1 MSAQF
6 ESSRDPLFR
15 ELLESVPAIFYDV
28 PVGVGCKGGYVSPQS
43 LEILGISPEPAEL
56 FFEKLFALVC
66 PEDREKAVREWE
78 AAHRCGHPFSC
89 EYRLSFKNAPDKFIL
104 NKGAFIRNNPD
115 GHLHQTGM
123 IIDISARKRIE
134 NTLRAREERYRKITE
149 SMSDYVFTIRLEN
162 GKVAETIHGGACQP
176 ITGYS
181 PEEFTNNPNLW
192 IDMVHEQDRKLIADR
207 ANRMLKGE
215 DVEQITHRILNK
227 SGRIRWVHSTI
238 VTHRD
243 GAGKIL
249 FFDGVI
255 RDVTDQKRREEE
267 SKQRS
272 YINEML
278 LDAVPFAAVLLQ
290 ADGEVLAANHAGVE
304 MGFEPGQSWN
314 AAWTEVGPAY
324 DCANLLAQAM
334 EGGEKKVAE
343 VKQGGV
349 YYEAT
354 LVPHEPD
361 LCLCTFYDITARK
374 HTEHALRADKLII
387 EAMMDNPMTS
397 IMLLD
402 KDCRF
407 EAVNPTA
414 MRLLD
419 ISAAEI
425 AGLTMHEVFPHKQAA
440 ARLEKINEALAGHAP
455 ARLSDHIN
463 GHDLDTMIIPVF
475 DDDGVLVRI
484 ALFARDVTE
493 TNRSATQLLEAYQT
507 LACIVERSP
516 NAIISVDRESRV
528 RLWNPAAERMFGWKA
543 AEVYD
548 QPLAVFGLPY
558 PESIAQMRDAVYRGE
573 GITRAQVQTFGKE
586 GGAQKMLL
594 SGGPL
599 VNAEG
604 SIDGVILI
612 LEV

>member
-6 ESSRDPLFR
+6 EPSREPLFR

-28 PVGVGCKGGYVSPQS
+28 PVGVACKGGYVSPQS
-43 LEILGISPEPAEL
+43 QEILGISPEPAEL
-56 FFEKLFALVC
+56 FFEKLFSLVC
-66 PEDREKAVREWE
+66 PDDREKVIKEWE
-78 AAHRCGHPFSC
+78 AAHNCGHPFSC
-89 EYRLSFKNAPDKFIL
+89 EYRLSFNNAPDKYIL

-115 GHLHQTGM
+115 GQLHQTGM

-149 SMSDYVFTIRLEN
+149 SMSDYVFTIRIEN

-192 IDMVHEQDRKLIADR
+192 IDMVHEQDRKVIADR
-207 ANRMLKGE
+207 ANRMLRGE

-243 GAGKIL
+243 SNGRIL

-255 RDVTDQKRREEE
+255 RDVTDQKRTEEE

-290 ADGEVLAANHAGVE
+290 TDGEVLAANHAGVE

-314 AAWTEVGPAY
+314 AAWTEVGTAY
-324 DCANLLAQAM
+324 DCASLLSQAM
-334 EGGEKKVAE
+334 ESADKLVAE
-343 VKQGGV
+343 VRQSGV

-374 HTEHALRADKLII
+374 HVEQALQADKLII
-387 EAMMDNPMTS
+387 EAMMNNPMTS

-440 ARLEKINEALAGHAP
+440 ARLEKINEALAQHAP
-455 ARLSDHIN
+455 ARLADHIG

-475 DDDGVLVRI
+475 DDGGRLVRI
-484 ALFARDVTE
+484 ALFSRDVTE
-493 TNRSATQLLEAYQT
+493 ANRSGAQLLEAYQT

-528 RLWNPAAERMFGWKA
+528 RLWNPAAERIFGWKA
-543 AEVYD
+543 SEVYGELL
-548 QPLAVFGLPY
+548 PVFGQPY
-558 PESIAQMRDAVYRGE
+558 SEAVQAMRDTIYRGE
-573 GITRAQVQTFGKE
+573 GVLRADIPAWKKNGEELMV
-586 GGAQKMLL
+586 LV

-599 VNAEG
+599 VDADGNIG
-604 SIDGVILI
+604 GVIVI
-612 LEV
+612 IEV